1 MDGRQYAE
9 RLRAQTL
16 HAYARRNQP
25 SITRPMP
32 SLSGADVADRN
43 VGALPIVNRGV
54 LVNNDPMRLEE
65 ELNPPP
71 TPVTPTP
78 TTTAQQLLQATDI
91 LLAYNASISIPPTRG
106 SRIHYIFF
114 ATAAMAYNWVTSQQA
129 IQGTK
134 DAWDWSVKYSLNSE
148 GSAATFVTQALNVVL
163 AALIPSYTPAALNA
177 SLTQEQRASIDS
189 VKSSGNFTQWQ
200 TAWQVWKSSR
210 DLDGSV
216 AASVFPD
223 PSTLP
228 NGSTFLEVSQTQDFT
243 NTAQYP
249 NPLQWTPISIN
260 GAQKKYLTATWNSVR
275 STCLTNEQDTS
286 IKEQAAPYKLTGA
299 PKTEEIAALYAMV
312 QNLTDYQKSIAE
324 FWAGGP
330 GTPSPPGI
338 AIWMWRQAAT
348 LQGASSSISIYS
360 GLDLAATLFEGS
372 RLIWGLKLQFQE
384 ARPIQDIR
392 RIYAGQQATK
402 YDGTV
407 IPANLWVPFQPTN
420 FVTPPFPDFPSGHS
434 TFSQILANV
443 MTRWF
448 GSALPTQT
456 FTTTTGTFVAPIL
469 PAVVTVSLTRFPIAQ
484 GASDIQ
490 PGVVPAAPL
499 AITFN
504 TWQDMAESAGISR
517 QCGGIHCESAH
528 VGGQALANGLTS
540 AVRDAWGILV

>member
-25 SITRPMP
+25 SITRPAQ
-32 SLSGADVADRN
+32 SLSGADVADRH
-43 VGALPIVNRGV
+43 VGALPIVNHSV

-71 TPVTPTP
+71 PVPPVT
-78 TTTAQQLLQATDI
+78 TTSQQLLQGTDI

-114 ATAAMAYNWVTSQQA
+114 VSAAMAYNWVTSQQA
-129 IQGTK
+129 IQGIK
-134 DAWDWSVKYSLNSE
+134 DSWDWSVKVPLASE
-148 GSAATFVTQALNVVL
+148 GEAATFVTQALHVVL
-163 AALIPSYTPAALNA
+163 ATLIPSYTPAALNA
-177 SLTQEQRASIDS
+177 SLTQEQQSSIDS
-189 VKSSGNFTQWQ
+189 VKATGNFTQWQ
-200 TAWQVWKSSR
+200 TAWQVWKAAR
-210 DLDGSV
+210 DTDGWV

-243 NTAQYP
+243 NAAQYP
-249 NPLQWTPISIN
+249 NPLQWTPLSIN
-260 GAQKKYLTATWNSVR
+260 GAQRKYLTATWNSVR
-275 STCLTNEQDTS
+275 STCLTEEQDTS

-299 PKTEEIAALYAMV
+299 PKTEEIEALYAMV
-312 QNLTDYQKSIAE
+312 QTLTDQQKTIAE

-338 AIWMWRQAAT
+338 AIWMWRQATT
-348 LQGASSSISIYS
+348 LQGASSYTAVYS
-360 GLDLAATLFEGS
+360 GLDLAATLFEAS
-372 RLIWGLKLQFQE
+372 RLVWGLKLQFQE

-402 YDGTV
+402 YDGTQM
-407 IPANLWVPFQPTN
+407 PANLWVPFQPTN

-434 TFSQILANV
+434 TFSQVLANV

-448 GSALPTQT
+448 GSTLPSQT

-469 PAVVTVSLTRFPIAQ
+469 PAVATVSLTAFPIAA

-499 AITFN
+499 TITFN

-517 QCGGIHCESAH
+517 QYGGIHCQSAH

-540 AVRDAWGILV
+540 AVRSAWGILV